1 MQREPLSEHEV
12 REALQHIDPDCD
24 RDTWFSVA
32 GALKDEFG
40 DGGWELFDSWS
51 AIGTSYKADSAK
63 TTWRSA
69 SAGHYSI
76 GTVIKLAQDG
86 GWSRSRREISAA
98 ERRELAA
105 ERDRRRRQR
114 EKEVAAD
121 EARAQT
127 LREAV
132 ADACDKIWASNCST
146 LGSSPYLGTKRV
158 GAHGIGFFWQSV
170 VLEIDDQAL
179 ACRIHSGDQ
188 VRAFFQNLPKPQ
200 PEHISFRRWSRG
212 VIAVPLRDVEGRLW
226 ALQGISE
233 KGTKL
238 FPKYGRMK
246 GCFHM
251 LGTPA
256 AGQPVAFVEGY
267 ATGATVHEL
276 TGWCTVVCFN
286 AGNMQSVAVGL
297 VPTLPKGVTLL
308 WCTDNDAASADG
320 KRAGPDAAEACR
332 ARFGGGVLLP
342 EFSHREAA

>member
-1 MQREPLSEHEV
+1 MHDPLSESEA
-12 REALQHIDPDCD
+12 REALQYVLPDCD
-24 RDTWFSVA
+24 RPVWFSIA
-32 GALKDEFG
+32 GALKSEFG
-40 DGGWELFDSWS
+40 DAGADLFEDWS
-51 AIGTSYKADSAK
+51 REGRSFDQADCRA
-63 TTWRSA
+63 TWRSA
-69 SAGHYSI
+69 RPGHYTI
-76 GTVIKLAQDG
+76 GTLIKLAQDG
-86 GWSRSRREISAA
+86 GWVRARRKLSAA

-105 ERDRRRRQR
+105 ERDRRRRER

-132 ADACDKIWASNCST
+132 AAACGEIWAQHCPA
-146 LGSSPYLGTKRV
+146 LGSSPYLGAKRV
-158 GAHGIGFFWQSV
+158 GAHGIGFFRQSV

-179 ACRIHSGDQ
+179 TCRIHSGDQ
-188 VRAFFQNLPKPQ
+188 VRAFFRDLPKPL

-251 LGTPA
+251 LGAPV

-286 AGNMQSVAVGL
+286 AGNMQAVASGL
-297 VPTLPKGVTLL
+297 VPTLPKDVTLL
-308 WCTDNDAASADG
+308 WCTDNDAPSGDG